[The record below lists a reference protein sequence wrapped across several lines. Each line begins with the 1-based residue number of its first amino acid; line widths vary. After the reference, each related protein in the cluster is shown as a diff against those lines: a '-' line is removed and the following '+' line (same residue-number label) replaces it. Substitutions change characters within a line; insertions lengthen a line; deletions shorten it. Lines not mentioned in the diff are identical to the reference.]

1 MGTSLALVGA
11 YLLAGEL
18 GPAATQLDATH
29 TSSAHCADT
38 PSVMR
43 PYVDRC
49 QDLPRGVDGYA
60 PATNADI
67 VVTQLVM
74 KWIQRWPFR
83 PIAARK
89 WFNTADSIDLPAYA
103 PVG

>member
-1 MGTSLALVGA
+1 
-11 YLLAGEL
+11 
-18 GPAATQLDATH
+18 
-29 TSSAHCADT
+29 
-38 PSVMR
+38 MR
-43 PYVDRC
+43 LYVDRC

-60 PATNADI
+60 PATNTDI

-83 PIAARK
+83 PIAART